1 MHSGDMGGARD
12 SFRAKL
18 LLGDPQPLVAAGL
31 ASLLGAAGHHVAA
44 CVYTG
49 AAAET
54 AILSGGIDVAVIDI
68 DFADPSPSALVALL
82 RQRRQ
87 RVPIIVMAPD
97 ADHPALSHV
106 IESGI
111 DGLVLKSQAATGL
124 DHCLTTVIAGSQWF
138 DRRAMAHALD
148 RAHIIGGAGRLT
160 PRERDVAKL
169 VATGQRNRSIADRL
183 GISEGTVKMH
193 LHNVYA
199 KMGLESR
206 TQLAMDG
213 RLKMLA

>member
-1 MHSGDMGGARD
+1 MVRSNDIGNGQPR
-12 SFRAKL
+12 L
-18 LLGDPQPLVAAGL
+18 LLGDAQPLVAAAL
-31 ASLLGAAGHHVAA
+31 AALLRSSGHDVSLCIHSGAE
-44 CVYTG
+44 
-49 AAAET
+49 AEA
-54 AILSGGIDVAVIDI
+54 AILAGAIDIAILDI
-68 DFADPSPSALVALL
+68 DFADPAPAALVARL
-82 RQRRQ
+82 RQQ
-87 RVPIIVMAPD
+87 RCVVPVIILAPD
-97 ADHPALSHV
+97 ADHPALPHV

-111 DGLVLKSQAATGL
+111 DGLILKSQAATGL
-124 DHCLTTVIAGSQWF
+124 DHCLTIVTAGGQWF
-138 DRRAMAHALD
+138 DRRAMVRALD
-148 RAHIIGGAGRLT
+148 HNQVMGGAGRLT

-206 TQLAMDG
+206 TQLAMDD